1 MEHTLLVISE
11 SLVCSQLWDLTESLL
26 VALIEEQQN
35 HFPPLKAGRKIYQGL
50 SLPFLFQGLTI
61 ACASS
66 TQEELAAP
74 LGLCDPEHGA
84 H

>member
-1 MEHTLLVISE
+1 MEHTLLVLSE

-26 VALIEEQQN
+26 VALIEKQQN

-50 SLPFLFQGLTI
+50 SLPFFFQGLI
-61 ACASS
+61 RASS
-66 TQEELAAP
+66 TQEELAVP